1 MYFPDF
7 VSILDNLDLKKTV
20 ASILEKNFDFV
31 RGIYQD
37 VIKNISPITT
47 SKSMLEISLEQCI
60 LREIT
65 PEMSEYLSRMALRTL
80 VGLPPIEIDTR
91 KKDAMK
97 KLEGS
102 ISWMTK
108 EKIDVT
114 EFIREI
120 RERE

>member
-1 MYFPDF
+1 MYFPNYS
-7 VSILDNLDLKKTV
+7 SILDNLDLRKTGT
-20 ASILEKNFDFV
+20 SILEKHFDFL
-31 RGIYQD
+31 RGIYKG
-37 VIKNISPITT
+37 VIENISPTT
-47 SKSMLEISLEQCI
+47 TTKLILETSLEQCI
-60 LREIT
+60 PREIT

-80 VGLPPIEIDTR
+80 VGLSPIEIDTR

-102 ISWMTK
+102 ISWMSE

-114 EFIREI
+114 EFIRGI